1 MSFCLKT
8 MLQSGQ
14 ARAFPLLVTILPQTE
29 LITIPRRGVPHG
41 SQFGLMFLIEDNTN
55 L

>member
-14 ARAFPLLVTILPQTE
+14 ARAFPLLVTTA
-29 LITIPRRGVPHG
+29 
-41 SQFGLMFLIEDNTN
+41 SDKTN
-55 L
+55 HNFTL